1 MSLILSKVNVTMGFL
16 ACRVLG
22 CQQNKSGVM
31 AQWLAAAI
39 PLFQREFECEALD
52 LTRLGGC
59 NGYTAT
65 RPSIGADYM
74 SIQRRAGRPGYGI
87 TASRCEPCNPLLI
100 FLIQIAGNIK
110 QSKCAP
116 ATQND
121 VSVHKVPRLPR
132 RARLHLPVG
141 IHTVFQTRTSSHP
154 TPPEYVFC
162 IETERILAASSVK
175 LQYAIAHSLKNKIPN
190 RTCWDMQKCNGR
202 TQVPE
207 SIRRIYHDIP
217 TIDPHAPYIAV

>member
-87 TASRCEPCNPLLI
+87 TASRCEPCNPLLL
-100 FLIQIAGNIK
+100 FFIQIAGNIK

-121 VSVHKVPRLPR
+121 VSVHEVPRLPR

-141 IHTVFQTRTSSHP
+141 IHRSVSNWNIKPSNPTR
-154 TPPEYVFC
+154 
-162 IETERILAASSVK
+162 
-175 LQYAIAHSLKNKIPN
+175 
-190 RTCWDMQKCNGR
+190 
-202 TQVPE
+202 
-207 SIRRIYHDIP
+207 IRVLY
-217 TIDPHAPYIAV
+217 